1 MKVPLGQIFILPKG
15 SAVVNQTRYVPIES
29 SARNEE
35 SNANVLRFE
44 FRSATLQRNFFIW
57 KNKRPS
63 NHHNETEHRK
73 R

>member
-44 FRSATLQRNFFIW
+44 FSVCHPPTKLLYLEKQATIEPPQ
-57 KNKRPS
+57 
-63 NHHNETEHRK
+63 
-73 R
+73 